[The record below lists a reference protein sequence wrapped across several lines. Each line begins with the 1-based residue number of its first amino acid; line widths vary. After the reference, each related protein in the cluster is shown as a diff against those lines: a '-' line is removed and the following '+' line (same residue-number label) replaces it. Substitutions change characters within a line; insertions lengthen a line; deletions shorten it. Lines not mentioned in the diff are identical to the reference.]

1 MKKRIF
7 IIGTV
12 MMLAGAITACGE
24 KTPTNQDKGAI
35 SSNTNEDEV
44 TDDKDINSENDGTSD
59 ADAEEI
65 KAFAEKIQKAVAD
78 KDMDALAELCS
89 YPMNISISEENVT
102 EIADKDTFMKIEPEK
117 VFTEGFI
124 KEIADTDIDNL
135 EEYGVGILL
144 GNENSIAFNKI
155 DDEFKITSIIIE

>member
-1 MKKRIF
+1 MH
-7 IIGTV
+7 
-12 MMLAGAITACGE
+12 
-24 KTPTNQDKGAI
+24 
-35 SSNTNEDEV
+35 
-44 TDDKDINSENDGTSD
+44 
-59 ADAEEI
+59 
-65 KAFAEKIQKAVAD
+65 
-78 KDMDALAELCS
+78 
-89 YPMNISISEENVT
+89 ISISEEDVT

-135 EEYGVGILL
+135 EEYGVGFLL